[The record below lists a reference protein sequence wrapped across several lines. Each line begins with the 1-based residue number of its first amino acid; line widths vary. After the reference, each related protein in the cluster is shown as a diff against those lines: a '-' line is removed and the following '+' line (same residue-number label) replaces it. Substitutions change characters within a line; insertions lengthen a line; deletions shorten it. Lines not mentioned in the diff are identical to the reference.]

1 MDRMY
6 IWLYFHCF
14 TQHSETKYTR
24 SVEKGKPWAQRN
36 VCSSAM
42 PARQGTAELRNWSEN
57 EDENATFR
65 LKGARGR
72 WKR

>member
-6 IWLYFHCF
+6 IWFVFPLFHTVF
-14 TQHSETKYTR
+14 RNKYTQ
-24 SVEKGKPWAQRN
+24 SVGKGKPWAQRN

-57 EDENATFR
+57 EDENAVCSD
-65 LKGARGR
+65 
-72 WKR
+72 